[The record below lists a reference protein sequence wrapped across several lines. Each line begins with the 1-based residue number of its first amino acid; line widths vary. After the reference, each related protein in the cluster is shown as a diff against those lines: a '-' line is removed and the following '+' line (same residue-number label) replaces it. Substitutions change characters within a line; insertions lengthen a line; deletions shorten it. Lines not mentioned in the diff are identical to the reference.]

1 VLGASGFIGK
11 HTLRALLARGVPVTA
26 AVRRPRSL
34 GADRDAAASDGRLRI
49 VRAEL
54 GADAELRAAI
64 RGSAVVLHLATG
76 GGGTWEEI
84 ERAMVAGTRG
94 LAVACV
100 EEGVG
105 RLVYVSSIAALYL
118 GPDCGTDVVEDDAPT
133 DPPPEARA
141 LYARGKIA
149 AEGELVRLH
158 RERGL
163 GVTIVRPGVVV
174 GADAPFQHSG
184 IGLWVRDNHC
194 VGWGTGVRP
203 LPLVLVED
211 VADALA
217 RVALAPGDAALAGR
231 ALNLAARV
239 PLTAGALVAEYARRT
254 GRDVHFHPRALALS
268 QGLEIGKWLVKRAGG
283 RGDAF
288 PSYRDLKS
296 RSLWPALACQ
306 TARGLGWQPCEDPRE
321 MLARLLP

>member
-1 VLGASGFIGK
+1 
-11 HTLRALLARGVPVTA
+11 
-26 AVRRPRSL
+26 
-34 GADRDAAASDGRLRI
+34 
-49 VRAEL
+49 
-54 GADAELRAAI
+54 
-64 RGSAVVLHLATG
+64 
-76 GGGTWEEI
+76 
-84 ERAMVAGTRG
+84 
-94 LAVACV
+94 
-100 EEGVG
+100 
-105 RLVYVSSIAALYL
+105 
-118 GPDCGTDVVEDDAPT
+118 
-133 DPPPEARA
+133 
-141 LYARGKIA
+141 
-149 AEGELVRLH
+149 
-158 RERGL
+158 
-163 GVTIVRPGVVV
+163 
-174 GADAPFQHSG
+174 
-184 IGLWVRDNHC
+184 
-194 VGWGTGVRP
+194 VRP